1 MLDKATV
8 TMQYNELKE
17 IIDENTKLKNQI
29 NEIKRIENMIDEEF
43 EKNPLKKGLDKI
55 FDLLEEANKYTKAVE
70 KQHFIYRAMEE
81 YCNALNIPTSE
92 LLVGIEKGIKLKV

>member
-29 NEIKRIENMIDEEF
+29 NEIKRIENMTDEEF
-43 EKNPLKKGLDKI
+43 EKNPLRKGLDKI
-55 FDLLEEANKYTKAVE
+55 FDLLEEASKYTKAVE

-81 YCNALNIPTSE
+81 YCKAFNIPTSE